1 MKNNILIIAG
11 VTVIALGVIA
21 AVILASVFNSGNES
35 SDVSSEDYSNSIIIP
50 PETSEISEPSDSSDE
65 SSYSTDSVA
74 GSEPPVSSS
83 ESSSDP
89 DFPNE
94 AEGIVATANSLI
106 GVPFLENGS
115 DPDGFDN
122 SGFIYYVLREN
133 GYITC
138 PRQTEAQSR
147 MGSRLDYDGIK
158 EGDLVFFSNEE
169 GSGEANFGGIYVG
182 DGKMIACLMPGTL
195 VREVDITTDYYRTNF
210 FGGVSLT

>member
-21 AVILASVFNSGNES
+21 AVILASVLNSGNES
-35 SDVSSEDYSNSIIIP
+35 SDISSEDNSSSIIISQ
-50 PETSEISEPSDSSDE
+50 TSEPSDSSDE
-65 SSYSTDSVA
+65 SSYSTDSGA
-74 GSEPPVSSS
+74 SSEPPVSSS
-83 ESSSDP
+83 EDSS

-106 GVPFLENGS
+106 GVPFMENGS

-147 MGSRLDYDGIK
+147 MGSHLDYDSVK
-158 EGDLVFFSNEE
+158 EGDLVFFSNEA

-182 DGKMIACLMPGTL
+182 GGKMIACLMPGTL

-210 FGGVSLT
+210 FGGVSMT

>member
-21 AVILASVFNSGNES
+21 AVILASVLNSGNEP

-50 PETSEISEPSDSSDE
+50 PDTSEPSDSSDE
-65 SSYSTDSVA
+65 SSYSTDSGA
-74 GSEPPVSSS
+74 GSEPSESSS

-147 MGSRLDYDGIK
+147 MGSRLDYDSIK

-182 DGKMIACLMPGTL
+182 GGKMIACLMPGTL

>member
-11 VTVIALGVIA
+11 VTVVALGVIV
-21 AVILASVFNSGNES
+21 AVILASVLNSGDES
-35 SDVSSEDYSNSIIIP
+35 SDISSDDYSHSIIIP
-50 PETSEISEPSDSSDE
+50 QTSEPSDTSEDSA
-65 SSYSTDSVA
+65 YSTDSTVI
-74 GSEPPVSSS
+74 SDPSNSTS
-83 ESSSDP
+83 DNSSDTN
-89 DFPNE
+89 FGNE
-94 AEGIVATANSLI
+94 AQGIVATANSLI

-147 MGSRLDYDGIK
+147 MGSRLDYDSIQ
-158 EGDLVFFSNEE
+158 EGDLVFFSNED
-169 GSGEANFGGIYVG
+169 SDEANFGGIYVG

>member
-21 AVILASVFNSGNES
+21 AVILASVLNSGNEPP
-35 SDVSSEDYSNSIIIP
+35 DISSEDNSSSIIISQ
-50 PETSEISEPSDSSDE
+50 TSEPSDSSDE
-65 SSYSTDSVA
+65 SSYSTDSGA
-74 GSEPPVSSS
+74 SSELPVSSS
-83 ESSSDP
+83 EDSSDL
-89 DFPNE
+89 PNE

-147 MGSRLDYDGIK
+147 MGSHLDYDSVK
-158 EGDLVFFSNEE
+158 EGDLVFFSNEA

-182 DGKMIACLMPGTL
+182 GGKMIACLMPGTP

-210 FGGVSLT
+210 FGGVSMT

>member
-21 AVILASVFNSGNES
+21 AVILASVLNSGNEPP
-35 SDVSSEDYSNSIIIP
+35 DISSEDNSSSIIISQ
-50 PETSEISEPSDSSDE
+50 TSEPSDSSDA
-65 SSYSTDSVA
+65 SSYSTDGGAS
-74 GSEPPVSSS
+74 SEPPVSSS
-83 ESSSDP
+83 EDSS

-147 MGSRLDYDGIK
+147 MGSHLDYDSVK
-158 EGDLVFFSNEE
+158 EGDLVFFSNEA

-182 DGKMIACLMPGTL
+182 NGKMIACLMPGTL

>member
-11 VTVIALGVIA
+11 VSIVALGVIV
-21 AVILASVFNSGNES
+21 AVILASVLNGGSEP
-35 SDVSSEDYSNSIIIP
+35 SDVSSDDFSRSTVISSSS
-50 PETSEISEPSDSSDE
+50 ETSEPPYSESSSESAASSSEPSDSSSEE
-65 SSYSTDSVA
+65 SSDTA
-74 GSEPPVSSS
+74 
-83 ESSSDP
+83 
-89 DFPNE
+89 NE
-94 AEGIVATANSLI
+94 ALGIIATANSLI
-106 GVPFLENGS
+106 GVPFMENGS

-147 MGSRLDYDGIK
+147 MGTRLDYDSIK
-158 EGDLVFFSNEE
+158 EGDLVFFSNE

-182 DGKMIACLMPGTL
+182 DGKMIACLMPDTL
-195 VREVDITTDYYRTNF
+195 VKEVDITTDYYRANF

>member
-21 AVILASVFNSGNES
+21 AVILASVLNSGNEP

-50 PETSEISEPSDSSDE
+50 PDTSEPSDSSDE
-65 SSYSTDSVA
+65 SSYSTDSGA
-74 GSEPPVSSS
+74 GSEPSESSS

-147 MGSRLDYDGIK
+147 MGSRLDYDSIK

-182 DGKMIACLMPGTL
+182 GGKMIACLMPGTL

-210 FGGVSLT
+210 FGGVSMT

>member
-21 AVILASVFNSGNES
+21 AVILASVLNSGNES
-35 SDVSSEDYSNSIIIP
+35 SDISSEDNSSSIIISQ
-50 PETSEISEPSDSSDE
+50 TSEPSDSSDE
-65 SSYSTDSVA
+65 SSYSTDSGA
-74 GSEPPVSSS
+74 SSELPVSSS
-83 ESSSDP
+83 EDSSDL
-89 DFPNE
+89 PNE

-147 MGSRLDYDGIK
+147 MGSHLDYDSVK
-158 EGDLVFFSNEE
+158 EGDLVFFSNEA

-182 DGKMIACLMPGTL
+182 GGKMIACLMPGTL

>member
-11 VTVIALGVIA
+11 VTIVALGVIA
-21 AVILASVFNSGNES
+21 AVILASVLNGGEPDNS
-35 SDVSSEDYSNSIIIP
+35 SDDFSSVITIP
-50 PETSEISEPSDSSDE
+50 DTSEPSDISDI
-65 SSYSTDSVA
+65 STY
-74 GSEPPVSSS
+74 SEPVDSPDSS
-83 ESSSDP
+83 ESLDSDSSLG
-89 DFPNE
+89 NE
-94 AEGIVATANSLI
+94 AQGIVATANSLI

-147 MGSRLDYDGIK
+147 MGTVLDYDSIK
-158 EGDLVFFSNEE
+158 EGDLVFFSNE
-169 GSGEANFGGIYVG
+169 GSDEANFGGIYVG
-182 DGKMIACLMPGTL
+182 DGKMIACLMPDTF
-195 VREVDITTDYYRTNF
+195 VREVDITTDYYRDNF

>member
-21 AVILASVFNSGNES
+21 AVILASVLNSGNEPP
-35 SDVSSEDYSNSIIIP
+35 DISSEDNSSSIIISQ
-50 PETSEISEPSDSSDE
+50 TSEPSDSSDE
-65 SSYSTDSVA
+65 SSYSTDSGA
-74 GSEPPVSSS
+74 SSELPVSSS
-83 ESSSDP
+83 EDSSDL
-89 DFPNE
+89 PNE

-147 MGSRLDYDGIK
+147 MGSHLDYDSVK
-158 EGDLVFFSNEE
+158 EGDLVFFSNEA

-182 DGKMIACLMPGTL
+182 GGKMIACLMPGTL

-210 FGGVSLT
+210 FGGVSMT

>member
-11 VTVIALGVIA
+11 VTVVALGVIV
-21 AVILASVFNSGNES
+21 AVILASVLNSGDGPSDIS
-35 SDVSSEDYSNSIIIP
+35 SDDLSHSISIP
-50 PETSEISEPSDSSDE
+50 QISEPSDTSENSTHYTDSTVVSDPPDN
-65 SSYSTDSVA
+65 STDS
-74 GSEPPVSSS
+74 
-83 ESSSDP
+83 SDTSLG
-89 DFPNE
+89 NE
-94 AEGIVATANSLI
+94 AQGIVATANSLI
-106 GVPFLENGS
+106 GVPFLDNGS

-147 MGSRLDYDGIK
+147 MGARLDYDSIK
-158 EGDLVFFSNEE
+158 EGDLVFFSNED
-169 GSGEANFGGIYVG
+169 SDEANFGGIYVG
-182 DGKMIACLMPGTL
+182 GGKMIACLMPGTL

>member
-11 VTVIALGVIA
+11 VTIVALGVIV
-21 AVILASVFNSGNES
+21 AVILASVLNSGDGS
-35 SDVSSEDYSNSIIIP
+35 SDSSSDDLSHSVITIP
-50 PETSEISEPSDSSDE
+50 PTSEPSDTSEDSTYSTVISDPIDSSPGDSSDT
-65 SSYSTDSVA
+65 SL
-74 GSEPPVSSS
+74 G
-83 ESSSDP
+83 
-89 DFPNE
+89 NE
-94 AEGIVATANSLI
+94 AQGIIATANSLI

-147 MGSRLDYDGIK
+147 MGLRLDYDSIK
-158 EGDLVFFSNEE
+158 EGDLVFFSNED
-169 GSGEANFGGIYVG
+169 SDEANFGGIYVG
-182 DGKMIACLMPGTL
+182 GGKMIACLMPGTL
-195 VREVDITTDYYRTNF
+195 VREVDITTDYYRDNF

>member
-11 VTVIALGVIA
+11 VTVVALGVIV
-21 AVILASVFNSGNES
+21 AVILASVLNSGDES
-35 SDVSSEDYSNSIIIP
+35 SDISSDDYSHSIIIP
-50 PETSEISEPSDSSDE
+50 QTSEPSDTSEDSA
-65 SSYSTDSVA
+65 YSTDSTVI
-74 GSEPPVSSS
+74 SDPSNSTS
-83 ESSSDP
+83 DNSSDTN
-89 DFPNE
+89 FGNE
-94 AEGIVATANSLI
+94 AQGIVATANSLI

-147 MGSRLDYDGIK
+147 MGSRLDYDSIK
-158 EGDLVFFSNEE
+158 EGDLVFFSNED
-169 GSGEANFGGIYVG
+169 SFGGIYVG

>member
-21 AVILASVFNSGNES
+21 AVILASVLNSGNES
-35 SDVSSEDYSNSIIIP
+35 SDISSEDNSSSIIISQ
-50 PETSEISEPSDSSDE
+50 TSEPSDSSDE
-65 SSYSTDSVA
+65 SSYSTDSGA
-74 GSEPPVSSS
+74 SSEPPVSSS
-83 ESSSDP
+83 EDSSDL
-89 DFPNE
+89 PNE

-147 MGSRLDYDGIK
+147 MGSHLDYDSVK
-158 EGDLVFFSNEE
+158 EGDLVFFSNEA

-182 DGKMIACLMPGTL
+182 GGKMIACLMPGTL

-210 FGGVSLT
+210 FGGVSMT

>member
-21 AVILASVFNSGNES
+21 AVILASVLNSGNES
-35 SDVSSEDYSNSIIIP
+35 SDISSEDNSSSIIISQ
-50 PETSEISEPSDSSDE
+50 TSEPSDSSDE
-65 SSYSTDSVA
+65 SSYSTDSGA
-74 GSEPPVSSS
+74 SSEPPVSSS
-83 ESSSDP
+83 EDSS

-147 MGSRLDYDGIK
+147 MGSHLDYDSVK
-158 EGDLVFFSNEE
+158 EGDLVFFSNEA

-182 DGKMIACLMPGTL
+182 GGKMIACLMPGTL

-210 FGGVSLT
+210 FGGVSMT